1 MLKLKSKTKVIV
13 DLVSLRQ
20 DYVILTIDREIRTS
34 EGITIVGK
42 YTDTEN
48 DSFIKDINYPV
59 SNTTA
64 NQLGDITIPNNSTLT
79 ETRNLQLISGVFA
92 VISQNNDFGLG
103 ANDWEVVN

>member
-1 MLKLKSKTKVIV
+1 MLKIKSKTKVIV

-20 DYVILTIDREIRTS
+20 DYVILSIEREIRTS

-48 DSFIKDINYPV
+48 DLFIKDVNYPV
-59 SNTTA
+59 SNATA
-64 NQLGDITIPNNSTLT
+64 NQLGDISIPNNSTLI
-79 ETRNLQLISGVFA
+79 ETRNLQLTSGVFA

-103 ANDWEVVN
+103 VNDWEVI